1 MECPGIAH
9 VSIAVLVCI
18 DETTA
23 LAALPQV
30 HGITGACI
38 DLARIR
44 EETRRIRA
52 AQSGWRS
59 IFTMTGAR
67 STDCLKYCPAASKSR
82 AVLKD

>member
-30 HGITGACI
+30 HGITGAGI

-67 STDCLKYCPAASKSR
+67 STDCLKYCPAVCIKAGQY
-82 AVLKD
+82 